1 MKDSWMSANKTAG
14 TAAIMDPTVGIKF
27 NRTAITPHRTA
38 YSTPTIVNK
47 INIVTRT
54 KRNNFDNVNFYKI
67 SQIRQA
73 TKDITHVINVLPL
86 HEETKG
92 LFNYK
97 LFRNLDNVYYI
108 CAGRAETHINKDVL
122 EALDNK
128 FLRGASLDVYGL
140 PNGEIQQDFLDNKQI
155 HLSPH
160 ISGWTS
166 NFWPNQ
172 SEIILYN
179 INMFR
184 KNNYNKMKNLVYC
197 KGSKLNE

>member
-1 MKDSWMSANKTAG
+1 M
-14 TAAIMDPTVGIKF
+14 
-27 NRTAITPHRTA
+27 
-38 YSTPTIVNK
+38 
-47 INIVTRT
+47 
-54 KRNNFDNVNFYKI
+54 
-67 SQIRQA
+67 
-73 TKDITHVINVLPL
+73 
-86 HEETKG
+86 
-92 LFNYK
+92 
-97 LFRNLDNVYYI
+97 
-108 CAGRAETHINKDVL
+108 
-122 EALDNK
+122 
-128 FLRGASLDVYGL
+128 RGASLDVYGL

-155 HLSPH
+155 RLSPH